1 MTIFHDNFYD
11 NFFMTINFDTGQ
23 HSQFLQCFNLV
34 NHSRGPFGITSQ
46 LLLCD
51 SPRKL
56 SEENLSPENRPR
68 GGNYDFVELL
78 HSNLSV
84 ANPSDKMMMNV
95 NGDDECL

>member
-1 MTIFHDNFYD
+1 MTLA
-11 NFFMTINFDTGQ
+11 GQ
-23 HSQFLQCFNLV
+23 HSQFLQCFQ
-34 NHSRGPFGITSQ
+34 GIGITSQ